1 MDSKLLKPPQQQ
13 KQKVFFVLCTCSKL
27 FGTFPHEKNGACSE
41 NRDAVRFLLLS
52 RLKFCKLNKFPNFSS
67 PQHTKPI

>member
-1 MDSKLLKPPQQQ
+1 MESKLLKPPQQQ
-13 KQKVFFVLCTCSKL
+13 TQKVFFVLCMCSKL

-52 RLKFCKLNKFPNFSS
+52 RLKFCKLDKFPNFSS
-67 PQHTKPI
+67 PQHTITI